1 MRTSV
6 GILLRDRGSAP
17 PTVGRC
23 LRGRRA
29 VPACDRFHH
38 EESVMAL
45 AKGPEQGVCSARGCA
60 RRATLAIIWR
70 NPAIHTGRTKTWL
83 SCPEHLDHL
92 KRYFTYRSFPYEVKP
107 FPFEDGP
114 G

>member
-1 MRTSV
+1 M
-6 GILLRDRGSAP
+6 
-17 PTVGRC
+17 
-23 LRGRRA
+23 
-29 VPACDRFHH
+29 PAGDRFHH

-45 AKGPEQGVCSARGCA
+45 AKGPEQGVCSARGCT